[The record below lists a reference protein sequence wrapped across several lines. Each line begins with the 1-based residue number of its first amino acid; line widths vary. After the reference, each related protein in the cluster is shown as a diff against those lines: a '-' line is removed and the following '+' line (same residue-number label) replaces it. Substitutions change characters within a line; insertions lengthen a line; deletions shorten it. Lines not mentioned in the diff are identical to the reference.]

1 VSAAT
6 APPPDPPEEREPSPL
21 DLLRDPRAIVD
32 TTVAPI
38 AFLAV
43 DAVVSL
49 RVAAIVA
56 VVIAV
61 ALVLER
67 AARRAPV
74 TNAVGGLLGT
84 GLAVAIALRTG
95 SVEGYFWPKVAQN
108 GAYAVGFL
116 ASVLVRRPAVG
127 LLMRALMR
135 WPAAWFARPEVRRV
149 WSEITLAWVVL
160 FAVRAVVYA
169 VLILS
174 GHAAWL
180 GAVVLVLGW
189 PAFAGLVFGGYRYAP
204 RRFAQLGAPDPRTDY
219 DAEGRLLD
227 GWADAA
233 ATPPRA
239 ATRPAS

>member
-1 VSAAT
+1 M
-6 APPPDPPEEREPSPL
+6 L
-21 DLLRDPRAIVD
+21 
-32 TTVAPI
+32 
-38 AFLAV
+38 AFLVA

-49 RVAAIVA
+49 RFAAIVA
-56 VVIAV
+56 LAIAG
-61 ALVLER
+61 ALLLER
-67 AARRAPV
+67 VARRAPV

-95 SVEGYFWPKVAQN
+95 SVAGYFWPKVAQN

-116 ASVLVRRPAVG
+116 VSVIARRPAVG

-135 WPAAWFARPEVRRV
+135 WPAEWFARPEVRRV

-160 FAVRAVVYA
+160 FTVRAVVYS
-169 VLILS
+169 VLIVS

-189 PAFAGLVFGGYRYAP
+189 PAFAGLVFAGYRYAP
-204 RRFAQLGAPDPRTDY
+204 RRFAQLGVPDPRTDY

-227 GWADAA
+227 GWEDAPA
-233 ATPPRA
+233 
-239 ATRPAS
+239 RPATQA

>member
-1 VSAAT
+1 VSSAS
-6 APPPDPPEEREPSPL
+6 APPPVSPPGPPGEPAPSPL

-38 AFLAV
+38 AFLV
-43 DAVVSL
+43 TDAVVSL

-56 VVIAV
+56 IAIAA
-61 ALVLER
+61 ALLLER

-74 TNAVGGLLGT
+74 TNAIGGLLGT

-95 SVEGYFWPKVAQN
+95 SVEGFFWPKVAQN

-116 ASVLVRRPAVG
+116 VSVAVRRPAVG
-127 LLMRALMR
+127 LLMRVLMR
-135 WPAAWFARPEVRRV
+135 WPAEWFARPEVRRV
-149 WSEITLAWVVL
+149 FAEISLAWVVL
-160 FAVRAVVYA
+160 FGVRAVVYA

-189 PAFAGLVFGGYRYAP
+189 PAFAGLVFAGYRYAP

-219 DAEGRLLD
+219 DTEGRLLD
-227 GWADAA
+227 GWEDA
-233 ATPPRA
+233 
-239 ATRPAS
+239 PAPS